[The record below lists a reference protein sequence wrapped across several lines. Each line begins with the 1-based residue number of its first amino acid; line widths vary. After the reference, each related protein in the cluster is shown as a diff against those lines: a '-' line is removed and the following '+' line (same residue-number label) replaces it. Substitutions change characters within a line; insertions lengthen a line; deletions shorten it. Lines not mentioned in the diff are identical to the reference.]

1 MISRPA
7 FYSTRQQNSVGIPA
21 RYASNSRRDSLLKS
35 FLISVYDRSK
45 CISMLDARRAEIHE
59 YDIGGRAIKLERFV
73 GGGYFVLVVTAQL
86 VFVRYSNVVSNV
98 CPSRCTE

>member
-1 MISRPA
+1 
-7 FYSTRQQNSVGIPA
+7 
-21 RYASNSRRDSLLKS
+21 
-35 FLISVYDRSK
+35 
-45 CISMLDARRAEIHE
+45 MLDARRAEIHE

-98 CPSRCTE
+98 LPKQVHRVR